1 MFMMKAQVL
10 TGGLLQSERLG
21 SKLQE
26 DILKE
31 KAMLSE
37 DGSTLGK
44 DDERYTGNIDAAI
57 IDFVE

>member
-31 KAMLSE
+31 KATLSE

-44 DDERYTGNIDAAI
+44 DDELTLGI
-57 IDFVE
+57 